1 MCFLG
6 KVRSPDMGNAANNG
20 AGTCVNSPSPSNCKM
35 ALSVLHQKDLV
46 LIQEFM
52 LKWLTCS
59 FLEYQTNKLPHI
71 QKFGLLQEGKNVL
84 LVGFDAA

>member
-1 MCFLG
+1 
-6 KVRSPDMGNAANNG
+6 MGNAASNG
-20 AGTCVNSPSPSNCKM
+20 AGTCVNSPSPYNCKM

-46 LIQEFM
+46 FM

>member
-1 MCFLG
+1 
-6 KVRSPDMGNAANNG
+6 MGNAANNG

-46 LIQEFM
+46 LIQEFI

-71 QKFGLLQEGKNVL
+71 HKQIWIVTGREKC
-84 LVGFDAA
+84 ASCRI